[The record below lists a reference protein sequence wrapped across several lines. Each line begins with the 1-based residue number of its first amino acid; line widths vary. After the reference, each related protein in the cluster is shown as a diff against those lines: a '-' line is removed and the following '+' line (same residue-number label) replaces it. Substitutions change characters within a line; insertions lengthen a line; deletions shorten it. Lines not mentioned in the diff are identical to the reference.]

1 MLNWASRG
9 LRTHGLGSS
18 LQSGANP
25 EDGGAPVPSCFAH
38 PLCVSQLDLHADRQ
52 RAGAIHGA
60 DTAALL
66 HWEVARLHGA
76 RTDIKNLFS
85 HWA

>member
-9 LRTHGLGSS
+9 LRAHRLGSS
-18 LQSGANP
+18 LRPGANP
-25 EDGGAPVPSCFAH
+25 KVGGVPVPSCFPH
-38 PLCVSQLDLHADRQ
+38 PLCVSQFDLHADRQ

>member
-1 MLNWASRG
+1 MEALPFLLAF
-9 LRTHGLGSS
+9 LTHS
-18 LQSGANP
+18 
-25 EDGGAPVPSCFAH
+25 
-38 PLCVSQLDLHADRQ
+38 VSQFDLHADQQ
-52 RAGAIHGA
+52 RAGAIHGV